1 MVQER
6 KGDGNPCV
14 GQKTDVR
21 PCHDEGCPED
31 CAWRDWTVWTPCTV
45 TCGPGGVSERI
56 RGLVPAVLGGRPCD
70 GPDTQT
76 KECHNHSCPINCTW
90 DDWAPWSNCTLSCG
104 AGTRKRNRVQL
115 ASASF
120 GGKECIGGPN
130 DTEVCNELQCPVDC
144 KWGPWTAWSLCSEKC
159 GSDNG
164 LKNRTRKKDG
174 PLNGGLDC
182 NGIGYELTPCNVG
195 KQCSVNCSWED
206 WNEWTACDRTCDT
219 GQKTRYRFVY
229 EEAQGPE
236 GHNCSGDHS
245 EKADCVKMTVCP
257 HDCRWEHW
265 QDWDACSRRTCGPA
279 QRMRI
284 RGRDQA
290 RDGGAQCE
298 GNSTEN
304 EECVIA
310 GAIVTP
316 CRDENTTMPPPCDP
330 VQMTTLTTTM
340 CRGELSHEH
349 MKCTNDTSDDE
360 WLLDCGKLLTGLKTR
375 NWTADSGAMMQKDL
389 VIKLP
394 GLHKI
399 AQLDTFYWVGNICKF
414 KVQYFDAETSEW
426 SDYCAVQ
433 ASATASQSCNLG
445 DDNFVVT
452 NQIRL
457 HKVKDTI
464 CAPSPNPDNYFRVT
478 GMTIYG
484 CKLNTGG
491 VATAPADNI
500 NTASGA
506 DNADNASFDRRI
518 RVPAENESDAADPT
532 VTQEP
537 TVDEPGATGTLSQ
550 HLFDTGPSETT
561 SSSPQSVVQNGSE
574 FGDSSEGNS
583 LASDSSQSSSSSTTT
598 SSSTSSSTTTSS
610 SGVSLEEQAVVGR
623 YTMSV
628 SDPDVFTRNSDAQNA
643 LRESIAE
650 QANVASESVTIYSVQ
665 AVASA
670 ALLQNSG
677 RNLGSSR
684 RKLSDALLAISYEV
698 APSQTRSSSD
708 IAGALGNSEEA
719 DSMARNLNTKL
730 ENVGLHVTT
739 SVVGT
744 VAAEKKGTTTTV
756 PNVNNVV
763 RAVAGEQPT
772 PSPSPAGSSDP
783 ANDRSHAVLR
793 RASSFLIVVSWLLVP
808 A

>member
-1 MVQER
+1 
-6 KGDGNPCV
+6 
-14 GQKTDVR
+14 
-21 PCHDEGCPED
+21 
-31 CAWRDWTVWTPCTV
+31 
-45 TCGPGGVSERI
+45 
-56 RGLVPAVLGGRPCD
+56 
-70 GPDTQT
+70 
-76 KECHNHSCPINCTW
+76 
-90 DDWAPWSNCTLSCG
+90 
-104 AGTRKRNRVQL
+104 
-115 ASASF
+115 
-120 GGKECIGGPN
+120 
-130 DTEVCNELQCPVDC
+130 
-144 KWGPWTAWSLCSEKC
+144 
-159 GSDNG
+159 
-164 LKNRTRKKDG
+164 
-174 PLNGGLDC
+174 
-182 NGIGYELTPCNVG
+182 
-195 KQCSVNCSWED
+195 
-206 WNEWTACDRTCDT
+206 
-219 GQKTRYRFVY
+219 
-229 EEAQGPE
+229 
-236 GHNCSGDHS
+236 
-245 EKADCVKMTVCP
+245 
-257 HDCRWEHW
+257 
-265 QDWDACSRRTCGPA
+265 
-279 QRMRI
+279 
-284 RGRDQA
+284 
-290 RDGGAQCE
+290 
-298 GNSTEN
+298 
-304 EECVIA
+304 
-310 GAIVTP
+310 
-316 CRDENTTMPPPCDP
+316 MPPPCDP

-744 VAAEKKGTTTTV
+744 VAAEKKRHDD
-756 PNVNNVV
+756 N
-763 RAVAGEQPT
+763 
-772 PSPSPAGSSDP
+772 SP
-783 ANDRSHAVLR
+783 
-793 RASSFLIVVSWLLVP
+793 
-808 A
+808 